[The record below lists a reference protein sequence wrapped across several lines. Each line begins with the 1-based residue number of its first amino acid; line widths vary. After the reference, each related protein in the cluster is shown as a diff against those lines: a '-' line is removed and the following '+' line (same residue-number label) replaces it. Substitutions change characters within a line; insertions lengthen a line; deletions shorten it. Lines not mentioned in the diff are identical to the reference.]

1 MSKTTQLRILHLE
14 DDPDYPALV
23 RSLLAQEAIQA
34 EVVHVASQ
42 AQFETA
48 LATSEFDVVLADYRL
63 PEYDGLQAL
72 AFARQLRPEVP
83 FLLVSGTIGE
93 QAAIESLKA
102 GARDYVLKL
111 WPERLVPAIRRAVEE
126 AQQRLQRIRAERD
139 LARTEKYF
147 RALTEHSL
155 DIVAVLNR
163 DGVLIYYS
171 PSVTRLLGYS
181 KDQLIGTQVF
191 SLVHPEDVP
200 TAKIALAQALTD
212 PDRTV
217 RLELRVRHA
226 DGSWRHLE
234 VAGQNRLEDPEIA
247 ALILNARDISDRKRI
262 EHRDTALSKLGQH
275 LSAASSPADAARVIR
290 AIADDLFRWDAFT
303 LDLYSA
309 EDDQVTPFYN
319 VDTDRS
325 GKRYELDLSGAPR
338 EPSGM
343 ARRVISNGAELILRE
358 PPLVMPADVI
368 AIGEEHRPSAS
379 LMVVPIRNRTQ
390 VIGILSVQSYSFNA
404 YDSHDLCTLQTLAD
418 YCAGALERIR
428 TEQALRESE
437 QRFRDLFEGSPDAIF
452 VEDLAG
458 NVLDVNP
465 AACQLHGYSKSEL
478 IGKNVLDLVAPEIR
492 DAVRDNLPALA
503 HGGLRQLEGISL
515 TRDGKTVPV
524 EIRVNRIEY
533 SGRPALLLHVRDLTE
548 RKHLEDQFRHA
559 QKMEAIG
566 RLAGGVAHDFN
577 NLLTVIH
584 GHASLLQTCGNLA
597 ANSARSAQQIVQAAE
612 RAAGLT
618 RQLLA
623 VSRRQVMQ
631 LRRLDLNDVV
641 ANMTKMLGRILG
653 EDIALQLQYSPAP
666 ALIQADGGMMEQVLL
681 NLVVN
686 ARDAMPGGGQLHIQI
701 ALRQLTVE
709 HLPGKSG
716 ATPGPFVC
724 LSVSDTGCGISPEN
738 LRRIFEPFFTTKEV
752 GKGTGLGLATAY
764 GIVKQHHGWIDVQ
777 SQLGRGSTFQV
788 FLPAAPA
795 GAAPTAVVEKPAA
808 IPGGT
813 ETILV
818 VEDEAPVRELVCNL
832 LASHGYKTLQAETG
846 VKALELWQ
854 QCKDEVD
861 LVVTDLVMPD
871 QINGRQLA
879 EKLWAERP
887 RLKVLFTSGYNC
899 DVVGKGFVLE
909 RGLKYLQKP
918 YPPSQLALAV
928 RECLDAVN

>member
-1 MSKTTQLRILHLE
+1 MSKATQLRILHLE
-14 DDPDYPALV
+14 DDPDYPAFV
-23 RSLLAQEAIQA
+23 RSLLAQEGIEA
-34 EVVHVASQ
+34 EIVHAASRTE
-42 AQFETA
+42 FETA
-48 LATSEFDVVLADYRL
+48 LASGEFDLVLADYRL
-63 PEYDGLQAL
+63 PDYDGLQAL
-72 AFARQLRPEVP
+72 AFARETRPDTP

-126 AQQRLQRIRAERD
+126 ARQRLERIRAEQD

-163 DGVLIYYS
+163 DGVLDYYS

-181 KDQLIGTQVF
+181 KGEVIGTQVF
-191 SLVHPEDVP
+191 SLIHPDDVP
-200 TAKIALAQALTD
+200 KAKAALAEALAD
-212 PDRTV
+212 PERTV
-217 RLELRVRHA
+217 RLELRLRHA
-226 DGSWRHLE
+226 DGSWHHLE
-234 VAGQNRLEDPEIA
+234 VAGQNRLEDPDVG
-247 ALILNARDISDRKRI
+247 ALIINARDVSDRKRI
-262 EHRDTALSKLGQH
+262 ERRDAALSKLGQQ
-275 LSAASSPADAARVIR
+275 LSSATSPADAARIIR

-309 EDDQVTPFYN
+309 AEDKVTPFYN
-319 VDTDRS
+319 VDTNRA
-325 GKRYELDLSGAPR
+325 GERYELELSGLPR
-338 EPSGM
+338 DPSGM
-343 ARRVISNGAELILRE
+343 ARRVISQGAELILRKAPLSM
-358 PPLVMPADVI
+358 PPDVI
-368 AIGEEHRPSAS
+368 AIGEESRPSAS

-404 YDSHDLCTLQTLAD
+404 YDADDLNTLQTLAN

-428 TEQALRESE
+428 AEQALRESE
-437 QRFRDLFEGSPDAIF
+437 QRFRDLFEGSPDAVF

-465 AACQLHGYSKSEL
+465 AACQLHGFSKAEL
-478 IGKNVLDLVAPEIR
+478 VGKNVLDLVPPDTR
-492 DAVRDNLPALA
+492 DAVREYFPALA
-503 HGGLRQLEGISL
+503 HGHLRQLEGVSL
-515 TRDGKTVPV
+515 TREGKAVPV
-524 EIRVNRIEY
+524 EIRVSRIEY
-533 SGRPALLLHVRDLTE
+533 GGQPALLLHVRDLTE

-584 GHASLLQTCGNLA
+584 GHASLLLTCGNLA
-597 ANSARSAQQIVQAAE
+597 PNAARSAQQIVQAAE

-653 EDIALQLQYSPAP
+653 EDIALQLHYSPVP
-666 ALIQADGGMMEQVLL
+666 ALVQADGGMMEQVIL
-681 NLVVN
+681 NLAVN
-686 ARDAMPGGGQLHIQI
+686 ARDAMPGGGQLRLQI
-701 ALRQLTVE
+701 ALQDLSAER
-709 HLPGKSG
+709 LPRKPG
-716 ATPGPFVC
+716 AAPGTFVC
-724 LSVSDTGCGISPEN
+724 LSVSDTGCGIPPEN

-764 GIVKQHHGWIDVQ
+764 GIVKQHRGWIDVQ
-777 SQLGRGSTFQV
+777 SEVGKGSTFQV

-795 GAAPTAVVEKPAA
+795 APVPTAVVEKPAV

-818 VEDEAPVRELVCNL
+818 VEDEEPVRDLVCSL
-832 LASHGYKTLQAETG
+832 LASHGYKILQAETA

-854 QCKDEVD
+854 KCKDQVD
-861 LVVTDLVMPD
+861 LVLTDLVMPD
-871 QINGRQLA
+871 RMNGRELA
-879 EKLWAERP
+879 ERLWAERP
-887 RLKVLFTSGYNC
+887 QLKVLFTSGYNS